1 MTKPFNL
8 IQDLERSINN
18 VKYQLKYSKD
28 RKAAETIVNDLTKV
42 KTEFNAFLNGVFYAD
57 VLETLILE
65 LIITKIKLESKL
77 GETHIYDLEMYLGQL
92 AQIIKEGKD
101 LKSSE
106 LIHVLKQPYERMI
119 EIDFEEKQDFERVER
134 MVAKIPKNEH
144 YLETMQEF
152 VEIIKTE
159 ITLNQK
165 QNEF

>member
-28 RKAAETIVNDLTKV
+28 RKSAETIVNDLTKV

>member
-1 MTKPFNL
+1 MKPYNL

-28 RKAAETIVNDLTKV
+28 RKSSEKIVNDLTKV
-42 KTEFNAFLNGVFYAD
+42 KTEFNTFLNGVFYAD

-119 EIDFEEKQDFERVER
+119 EIDFEEKQDFQRVER

>member
-1 MTKPFNL
+1 
-8 IQDLERSINN
+8 
-18 VKYQLKYSKD
+18 
-28 RKAAETIVNDLTKV
+28 LT
-42 KTEFNAFLNGVFYAD
+42 LR
-57 VLETLILE
+57 
-65 LIITKIKLESKL
+65 
-77 GETHIYDLEMYLGQL
+77 
-92 AQIIKEGKD
+92 D

>member
-1 MTKPFNL
+1 MKPYNL

-28 RKAAETIVNDLTKV
+28 RKSSEKIVNDLTKV
-42 KTEFNAFLNGVFYAD
+42 KTEFNTFLNGVFYAD

>member
-1 MTKPFNL
+1 MKPYNL

-28 RKAAETIVNDLTKV
+28 RKSSEKIVNDLTKV
-42 KTEFNAFLNGVFYAD
+42 KTEFNTFLNGVFYAD

-152 VEIIKTE
+152 VEILKTE